1 MPGSLRDKEYK
12 VDILA
17 FKAGKACFGVEL
29 KQILRV
35 HRYAPEEVFKVRNNV
50 AEVITTLT
58 RDKVEFPLIG
68 FNEILGLADQKRET
82 EGRATIIVVKS
93 DDGPIGIIVDEVEEF
108 YSLSPR
114 ELYPLPQRI
123 RRLLPLTYIWGLGL
137 ISDRPLLL
145 IETNNLPGIRD
156 KNLINWTQ
164 LSTKADQLE
173 PNLIPKRL

>member
-1 MPGSLRDKEYK
+1 M
-12 VDILA
+12 
-17 FKAGKACFGVEL
+17 
-29 KQILRV
+29 
-35 HRYAPEEVFKVRNNV
+35 
-50 AEVITTLT
+50 
-58 RDKVEFPLIG
+58 
-68 FNEILGLADQKRET
+68 
-82 EGRATIIVVKS
+82 KS

-114 ELYPLPQRI
+114 ELYSLPQRI
-123 RRLLPLTYIWGLGL
+123 RRLLPLAYIWGLGL
-137 ISDRPLLL
+137 ISDRPLFL